1 MIRSAGTSTTGSVML
16 ISSSRDLQSIQSNQS
31 YKMLTLNKSDKL
43 AETGTPLIDTPLTYM
58 ELVTPFG
65 IQNSRTRLHMSQD
78 LPL

>member
-43 AETGTPLIDTPLTYM
+43 AETGTPLKDTPLTYM
-58 ELVTPFG
+58 ELATPFG
-65 IQNSRTRLHMSQD
+65 IQTSRTRLHMSQD